1 MYLHDIFFSTT
12 NVLAKRSELIHTA
25 EELDPAGRLPEAV
38 QIVKQLNF
46 DEDVYLSSDPCKH
59 SEKQKY

>member
-1 MYLHDIFFSTT
+1 MYLHDIFFF
-12 NVLAKRSELIHTA
+12 NYKRAKKSKLIHTA

-59 SEKQKY
+59 SDKQKY